1 MAGKRSRGSAFTV
14 GMPRALPAERDGE
27 HWWMEIGG
35 RRLRLSNLNK
45 VFWPEEGYTKGDLL
59 TYYWNV
65 APTLL
70 PYLANHPLTMK
81 RMPNGIDGDFF
92 YEKNAPSHT
101 PDWMGRCRVESEDDE
116 ARMGFNDFLVAND
129 VAGVLFVAN
138 LGAIEFHP
146 LHSRCGSIDRPDYLF
161 FDLDPFDVPF
171 EDVLAVARHVR
182 TALEALGLP
191 SYPKTS
197 GATGVQIYVGLDP
210 APSYKE
216 VRNFVGTVG
225 RAIRA
230 ADPDRVTMDWDIK
243 KRTGKVFIDHNM
255 NRLGANISAVYSVRP
270 EPGATVSTP
279 LTWDEV
285 EAGVHPSDFTIAS
298 IHERLEDVGDLFR
311 PVLEEPVDPREAFA
325 AMGIEVEDPPPR
337 PAPSMAA
344 NADAGEAQRRLE
356 RYREMRD
363 FEATPEPPPV
373 PAPGDGS
380 TFVIQKHDATRLHYD
395 LRLERDG
402 VLVSWAVPRGLP
414 IETGERRLAV
424 HTEDHPMEYAD
435 FEGWIPEGHYGAGE
449 VKIYDRGTYEALE
462 WKDDKV
468 TFRLHGQRHRGE
480 YHLVE
485 TKQGWLVFLSRA
497 SAHLQPQRPPAMTPM
512 LAEAG
517 HEPFDDPGWWFE
529 PKLDGIRT
537 LAYVSAEGTRLISRT
552 GKDQTERYPELANL
566 ARFVNA
572 LQAVIDGEIV
582 AADEKG
588 RPSFGLLQQR
598 MNLSGER
605 EIERA
610 RRKIPVTL
618 FAFDLLWLDDRDL
631 TAEPVEE
638 RRRLLEEI
646 VTQTGPMHLSVIA
659 EEDGRAFFDQA
670 KSLGL
675 EGIVAK
681 RKGTVYLPGRRSKD
695 WRKIKAVNR
704 QDCVILGWT
713 PGTGSRTTTFGALLV
728 GAYVDGELVW
738 IGQVGTGYSD
748 GLLTD
753 LLKRLA
759 DLERSTPPIADPELR
774 AIKGARWVEPELVCD
789 VEYLEIT
796 HTRKLRAPSFKG
808 LRPDK
813 SPADCLLEPPAR

>member
-1 MAGKRSRGSAFTV
+1 MPRSRKKGPAFTV
-14 GMPRALPAERDGE
+14 EMPKELPAERDGE
-27 HWWMEIGG
+27 HWWMEVDA
-35 RRLRLSNLNK
+35 RRLRFSNLDK

-59 TYYWNV
+59 SYYWNV
-65 APTLL
+65 GPTLL
-70 PYLANHPLTMK
+70 PYLVDHPLTMK
-81 RMPNGIDGDFF
+81 RMPNGVTGQFF

-101 PDWMGRCRVESEDDE
+101 PDWMPRCRVESEDDE
-116 ARMGFNDFLVAND
+116 ARMGFNDFLMANE
-129 VAGVLFVAN
+129 VAGILFVAN

-182 TALEALGLP
+182 AALDALGLP

-197 GATGVQIYVGLDP
+197 GATGMQIYVGLDP
-210 APSYKE
+210 TPSYKE
-216 VRNFVGTVG
+216 VRDFVGAVG
-225 RAIRA
+225 RAIRG
-230 ADPDRVTMDWDIK
+230 ADPDRVTMEWDK
-243 KRTGKVFIDHNM
+243 RKRTGKVFIDHNM

-270 EPGATVSTP
+270 EPGATVSAP
-279 LTWDEV
+279 LTWDDV
-285 EAGVHPSDFTIAS
+285 EAGVHPSDFTIAT
-298 IHERLEDVGDLFR
+298 IHERLAQVGDLFR
-311 PVLEEPVDPREAFA
+311 PVLEEPVDAREAFA
-325 AMGIEVEDPPPR
+325 AMGVTVQDPPARAATR
-337 PAPSMAA
+337 PPPDPDQATV
-344 NADAGEAQRRLE
+344 RLE
-356 RYREMRD
+356 QYREMRD
-363 FEATPEPPPV
+363 FEATPEPPPA
-373 PAPGDGS
+373 PAPTDGS
-380 TFVIQKHDATRLHYD
+380 RFVIQKHDATRLHYD

-449 VKIYDRGTYEALE
+449 VKIFDRGTYEALE

-468 TFRLHGQRHRGE
+468 TFRLHGRRHRGE
-480 YHLVE
+480 YHLIQ
-485 TKQGWLVFLSRA
+485 TNQGWLVFLSKS
-497 SAHLQPQRPPAMTPM
+497 SAHLQPKRPPALFPM

-537 LAYVSAEGTRLISRT
+537 LAYVGTEGTRLVSRT
-552 GKDQTERYPELANL
+552 GKDQTDRYPELANL

-582 AADEKG
+582 AADDRG
-588 RPSFGLLQQR
+588 RPSFERLQQR
-598 MNLSGER
+598 MNLSNQR
-605 EIERA
+605 DIERA
-610 RRKIPVTL
+610 RRKVPVTL

-631 TAEPVEE
+631 TQEPLEE

-646 VTQTGPMHLSVIA
+646 VTEAGPLHLSVIA
-659 EEDGRAFFDQA
+659 DRGGTAFFEQA

-675 EGIVAK
+675 EGVIAK

-695 WRKIKAVNR
+695 WRKMKAVNR

-728 GAYVDGELVW
+728 GAYLDGELLW
-738 IGQVGTGYSD
+738 IGQVGTGFRD
-748 GLLTD
+748 GILTD

-759 DLERSTPPIADPELR
+759 DLERPTPPIADPELR
-774 AIKGARWVEPELVCD
+774 AVKG
-789 VEYLEIT
+789 
-796 HTRKLRAPSFKG
+796 
-808 LRPDK
+808 
-813 SPADCLLEPPAR
+813 

>member
-1 MAGKRSRGSAFTV
+1 M
-14 GMPRALPAERDGE
+14 
-27 HWWMEIGG
+27 
-35 RRLRLSNLNK
+35 
-45 VFWPEEGYTKGDLL
+45 
-59 TYYWNV
+59 
-65 APTLL
+65 
-70 PYLANHPLTMK
+70 
-81 RMPNGIDGDFF
+81 GI
-92 YEKNAPSHT
+92 A
-101 PDWMGRCRVESEDDE
+101 
-116 ARMGFNDFLVAND
+116 
-129 VAGVLFVAN
+129 
-138 LGAIEFHP
+138 
-146 LHSRCGSIDRPDYLF
+146 
-161 FDLDPFDVPF
+161 
-171 EDVLAVARHVR
+171 
-182 TALEALGLP
+182 
-191 SYPKTS
+191 
-197 GATGVQIYVGLDP
+197 
-210 APSYKE
+210 
-216 VRNFVGTVG
+216 
-225 RAIRA
+225 
-230 ADPDRVTMDWDIK
+230 
-243 KRTGKVFIDHNM
+243 
-255 NRLGANISAVYSVRP
+255 
-270 EPGATVSTP
+270 
-279 LTWDEV
+279 
-285 EAGVHPSDFTIAS
+285 
-298 IHERLEDVGDLFR
+298 VGDA
-311 PVLEEPVDPREAFA
+311 PR
-325 AMGIEVEDPPPR
+325 R
-337 PAPSMAA
+337 PAPSMTASP
-344 NADAGEAQRRLE
+344 DPGEAQRRLE

-485 TKQGWLVFLSRA
+485 TKQGWLVFLSKA
-497 SAHLQPQRPPAMTPM
+497 SAQLQPQRPPAMTPM

-517 HEPFDDPGWWFE
+517 HEAFDDPGWWFE

-537 LAYVSAEGTRLISRT
+537 LAYVSTEGTRLISRT

-582 AADEKG
+582 AADQRG

-598 MNLSGER
+598 MNLSGQR
-605 EIERA
+605 DIERA

-631 TAEPVEE
+631 TAVPVEE

-646 VTQTGPMHLSVIA
+646 VTETGPMHLSVIA
-659 EEDGRAFFDQA
+659 EEGGRAFFDQA

-681 RKGTVYLPGRRSKD
+681 RKGTPYLPGRRSKD

-728 GAYVDGELVW
+728 GAYLDGELVW

-759 DLERSTPPIADPELR
+759 DLERPTPPIADPELR

-813 SPADCLLEPPAR
+813 SPADCLLEPPAG